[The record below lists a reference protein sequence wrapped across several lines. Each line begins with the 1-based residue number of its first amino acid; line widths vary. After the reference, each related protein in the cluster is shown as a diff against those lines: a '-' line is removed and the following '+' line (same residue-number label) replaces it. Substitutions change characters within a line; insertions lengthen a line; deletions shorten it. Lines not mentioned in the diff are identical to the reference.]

1 MRYTICAILVAASVA
16 RVAAAELAVLAT
28 AAAQGPVQALDKA
41 FQLPDRAAK
50 VQFDTSPNI
59 AKRLAAGE
67 TPDVLIAQAAT
78 VDQLIKD
85 GRALATTR
93 TPVGRIGVG
102 VGIGRGG
109 RRPDISTVDALKA
122 ALLQADAVVYSRGA
136 SGLLVEQLLRKIG
149 VAEQISSKV
158 VQLPTGDDVMQRL
171 GMAKGNQIGFTMVSE
186 IKLGESHGGS
196 FVGPLPAAVQTYTAY
211 DAVVMSGS
219 TAPDAARA
227 VVHALTTPAARQV
240 FTAAGWEF

>member
-16 RVAAAELAVLAT
+16 HVAAAELSVLAT

-41 FQLPDRAAK
+41 FQQPDRAAR

-67 TPDVLIAQAAT
+67 TPDVLIAQAASI
-78 VDQLIKD
+78 DQLIKE
-85 GRALATTR
+85 GRALAATR
-93 TPVGRIGVG
+93 APLGRIGVG
-102 VGIGRGG
+102 VGVGRGA

-227 VVHALTTPAARQV
+227 VVHALATPAARQV

>member
-1 MRYTICAILVAASVA
+1 MRYTICAILVAASVV
-16 RVAAAELAVLAT
+16 RVAAAELSVLAT

-41 FQLPDRAAK
+41 LQQPKQAAK

-85 GRALATTR
+85 GRALAATR

-102 VGIGRGG
+102 VGIGRGA
-109 RRPDISTVDALKA
+109 RRPDVSTVDALKA

-149 VAEQISSKV
+149 VADQISSKV

-171 GMAKGNQIGFTMVSE
+171 GMAKGNQIGFTMISE

-219 TAPDAARA
+219 PSPDAARA
-227 VVHALTTPAARQV
+227 VVHALATPAARQV
-240 FTAAGWEF
+240 FAAAGWEF

>member
-1 MRYTICAILVAASVA
+1 MRYTICAILVAASVV
-16 RVAAAELAVLAT
+16 RVAAADLSVLAT

-41 FQLPDRAAK
+41 LQQPKQAAK

-78 VDQLIKD
+78 VDQLIKE
-85 GRALATTR
+85 GRALAATR

-227 VVHALTTPAARQV
+227 VVHALATPAARQV

>member
-1 MRYTICAILVAASVA
+1 MRYTVCAILVAASFA
-16 RVAAAELAVLAT
+16 RVAAAELSILAT

-41 FQLPDRAAK
+41 LQQPNQAAR

-85 GRALATTR
+85 GRALAATR
-93 TPVGRIGVG
+93 APVGRIGVG
-102 VGIGRGG
+102 VGVGRGA

-149 VAEQISSKV
+149 VADQISSKV

-171 GMAKGNQIGFTMVSE
+171 GMAKGNQVGFTMISE

-219 TAPDAARA
+219 SAPDAARA
-227 VVHALTTPAARQV
+227 VVRALTTSAARQV
-240 FTAAGWEF
+240 FTSAGWEF

>member
-1 MRYTICAILVAASVA
+1 
-16 RVAAAELAVLAT
+16 
-28 AAAQGPVQALDKA
+28 
-41 FQLPDRAAK
+41 
-50 VQFDTSPNI
+50 
-59 AKRLAAGE
+59 
-67 TPDVLIAQAAT
+67 
-78 VDQLIKD
+78 
-85 GRALATTR
+85 
-93 TPVGRIGVG
+93 

-122 ALLQADAVVYSRGA
+122 ALLQAEAVVYSRGA

-171 GMAKGNQIGFTMVSE
+171 GMTKGNEIGFTMVSE

>member
-41 FQLPDRAAK
+41 FQPDRAAK

-85 GRALATTR
+85 GRALAATR

>member
-1 MRYTICAILVAASVA
+1 MRYTICAILVAASVV
-16 RVAAAELAVLAT
+16 RVAAADLSVLAT

-41 FQLPDRAAK
+41 LQQPKQAAK

-78 VDQLIKD
+78 VDQLIKE
-85 GRALATTR
+85 GRALAATR

-102 VGIGRGG
+102 VGIGRGA

-219 TAPDAARA
+219 PSPDAARA
-227 VVHALTTPAARQV
+227 VVHALATPAARQV
-240 FTAAGWEF
+240 FTSAGWEF

>member
-1 MRYTICAILVAASVA
+1 MRYTICAILVAASVV
-16 RVAAAELAVLAT
+16 RVAAAELSVLAT

-41 FQLPDRAAK
+41 LQQPKQAAK

-85 GRALATTR
+85 GRALAATR

-102 VGIGRGG
+102 VGIGRGA

-149 VAEQISSKV
+149 VADQISSKV

-219 TAPDAARA
+219 PSPDAARA
-227 VVHALTTPAARQV
+227 VVHALATPAARQV

>member
-1 MRYTICAILVAASVA
+1 MRYTICAILVAASVV
-16 RVAAAELAVLAT
+16 RVAAAELSVLAT

-41 FQLPDRAAK
+41 LQQPKQAAK

-78 VDQLIKD
+78 VDQLIRD
-85 GRALATTR
+85 GRALAATR

-102 VGIGRGG
+102 VGIGRGA

-149 VAEQISSKV
+149 VADQISSKV

-219 TAPDAARA
+219 PSPDAARA
-227 VVHALTTPAARQV
+227 VVHALATPAARQM

>member
-16 RVAAAELAVLAT
+16 HVAAAELSVLAT

-41 FQLPDRAAK
+41 FQQPDRAAR

-67 TPDVLIAQAAT
+67 TPDVLIAQAASI
-78 VDQLIKD
+78 DQLIKE
-85 GRALATTR
+85 GRALAATR
-93 TPVGRIGVG
+93 APLGRIGVG
-102 VGIGRGG
+102 VGVGRGA

-136 SGLLVEQLLRKIG
+136 SGLLVEQLLGKIG

-219 TAPDAARA
+219 TAPGAARA
-227 VVHALTTPAARQV
+227 VVHALATPAARQV

>member
-41 FQLPDRAAK
+41 FQQPDRAAK

-85 GRALATTR
+85 GRALAATR

>member
-1 MRYTICAILVAASVA
+1 MRYTICAILVAASVV
-16 RVAAAELAVLAT
+16 RVAAAELSVLAT

-41 FQLPDRAAK
+41 LQQPKQAAK

-85 GRALATTR
+85 GRALAATR

-186 IKLGESHGGS
+186 IKLGETHGGS

-227 VVHALTTPAARQV
+227 VVHALATPAARQV

>member
-1 MRYTICAILVAASVA
+1 MRYMICAILVAASVA

-28 AAAQGPVQALDKA
+28 AAAQGPVQALEKA
-41 FQLPDRAAK
+41 FQQPDRAAK

-85 GRALATTR
+85 GRALAATR

-196 FVGPLPAAVQTYTAY
+196 FIGPLPAAVQTYTAY

>member
-41 FQLPDRAAK
+41 FQQPNRAAK

-85 GRALATTR
+85 GRALAATR

-186 IKLGESHGGS
+186 IKLGEAHGGS

-227 VVHALTTPAARQV
+227 VVHALATPAARQV

>member
-1 MRYTICAILVAASVA
+1 MRYTICAILVAASVV
-16 RVAAAELAVLAT
+16 RVAAAELSVLAT

-41 FQLPDRAAK
+41 LQQPKQAAK

-85 GRALATTR
+85 GRALAATR

-102 VGIGRGG
+102 VGIGRGA
-109 RRPDISTVDALKA
+109 RRPDISTVDALKT

-149 VAEQISSKV
+149 VADQISSKV

-219 TAPDAARA
+219 PSPDAARA
-227 VVHALTTPAARQV
+227 VVHALATPAARQV
-240 FTAAGWEF
+240 FTSAGWEF

>member
-41 FQLPDRAAK
+41 FQPDRAAK
-50 VQFDTSPNI
+50 VHFDTSPNI

-85 GRALATTR
+85 GRALAATR

-136 SGLLVEQLLRKIG
+136 SGLLVEQLLRTIG

-171 GMAKGNQIGFTMVSE
+171 GMTKGNQIGFTMVSE

>member
-1 MRYTICAILVAASVA
+1 MRHTICAILVAASVA
-16 RVAAAELAVLAT
+16 RVAAAELSVLAT

-41 FQLPDRAAK
+41 FQQPDRAAK

-59 AKRLAAGE
+59 TKRLAAGE

-85 GRALATTR
+85 GRALAATR

-227 VVHALTTPAARQV
+227 VVHALATPAARQV

>member
-1 MRYTICAILVAASVA
+1 MRYTICAILVAASIA

-41 FQLPDRAAK
+41 FQQPNRAAR

-85 GRALATTR
+85 GRALAATR

-186 IKLGESHGGS
+186 IKLGESHGGL

-227 VVHALTTPAARQV
+227 IVHALATPAARQV

>member
-1 MRYTICAILVAASVA
+1 MRYTICVILVAASVV
-16 RVAAAELAVLAT
+16 RVAAADLSVLAT

-41 FQLPDRAAK
+41 LQQPKQAAK

-78 VDQLIKD
+78 VDQLIKE
-85 GRALATTR
+85 GRALAATR

-102 VGIGRGG
+102 VGIGRGA

-149 VAEQISSKV
+149 VADQISSKV

-219 TAPDAARA
+219 PSPDAARA
-227 VVHALTTPAARQV
+227 VVHALATPAARQV
-240 FTAAGWEF
+240 FTSAGWEF

>member
-16 RVAAAELAVLAT
+16 RVGAAELSVLAT

-41 FQLPDRAAK
+41 LQQPDRATK

-67 TPDVLIAQAAT
+67 TPDVLIAQAAAI
-78 VDQLIKD
+78 DQLIKE
-85 GRALATTR
+85 GRALAATR

-102 VGIGRGG
+102 VGIGRGA

-149 VAEQISSKV
+149 VADQISSKV

-196 FVGPLPAAVQTYTAY
+196 FAGPLPAAVQTYTAY
-211 DAVVMSGS
+211 DAVAMSGS
-219 TAPDAARA
+219 SAPDAARA
-227 VVHALTTPAARQV
+227 VVRALTTSAARQV
-240 FTAAGWEF
+240 FTSAGWEF

>member
-1 MRYTICAILVAASVA
+1 MRYTVCAILVAASVA

-41 FQLPDRAAK
+41 FQQPDRATQ

-85 GRALATTR
+85 GRALAATR
-93 TPVGRIGVG
+93 TSVGRIGVG

-122 ALLQADAVVYSRGA
+122 ALLQADAIVYSRGA
-136 SGLLVEQLLRKIG
+136 SGLLVEQMLRKIG

-219 TAPDAARA
+219 TAPNAARA

-240 FTAAGWEF
+240 FTGAGWEF

>member
-16 RVAAAELAVLAT
+16 RVAAAELSVLAT

-41 FQLPDRAAK
+41 LQQPDRATK

-67 TPDVLIAQAAT
+67 TPDVLIAQAAAI
-78 VDQLIKD
+78 DQLIKE
-85 GRALATTR
+85 GRALAATR

-102 VGIGRGG
+102 VGIGRGA

-149 VAEQISSKV
+149 VADQISSKV

-196 FVGPLPAAVQTYTAY
+196 FAGPLPAAVQTYTAY
-211 DAVVMSGS
+211 DAVAMSGS
-219 TAPDAARA
+219 SAPDAARA
-227 VVHALTTPAARQV
+227 VVRALTTSAARQV
-240 FTAAGWEF
+240 FTSAGWEF

>member
-41 FQLPDRAAK
+41 FQQPDRAAK

-85 GRALATTR
+85 GRALAVTR

-122 ALLQADAVVYSRGA
+122 ALLQADAIVYSRGA

-227 VVHALTTPAARQV
+227 VVHALATPAARQV
-240 FTAAGWEF
+240 FAAAGWEF

>member
-1 MRYTICAILVAASVA
+1 MRYTICAILVAAFVV
-16 RVAAAELAVLAT
+16 RVAAAELSVLAT

-41 FQLPDRAAK
+41 LQQPKQAAK

-85 GRALATTR
+85 GRALAATR

-102 VGIGRGG
+102 VGIGRGAW
-109 RRPDISTVDALKA
+109 RPDISTVDALKA

-149 VAEQISSKV
+149 VADQISSKV

-186 IKLGESHGGS
+186 IKLGESRGGS

-219 TAPDAARA
+219 PSPDAARA
-227 VVHALTTPAARQV
+227 VVHALATPAARQV

>member
-16 RVAAAELAVLAT
+16 RVAAAELSVLAT

-41 FQLPDRAAK
+41 FQQQNGAAK

-85 GRALATTR
+85 GRALAATR

-196 FVGPLPAAVQTYTAY
+196 FVGPLPVAVQTYTAY

-219 TAPDAARA
+219 PSPDAARA
-227 VVHALTTPAARQV
+227 VVHALATPAARQV